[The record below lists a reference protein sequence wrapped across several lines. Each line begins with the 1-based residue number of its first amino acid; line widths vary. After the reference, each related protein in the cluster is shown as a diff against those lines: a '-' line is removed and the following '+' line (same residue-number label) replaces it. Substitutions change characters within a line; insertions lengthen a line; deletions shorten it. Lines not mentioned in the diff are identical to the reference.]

1 MPGPAGLEPIRRKAA
16 APLIEEQRTQNGR
29 TLHSAPRVK
38 LNATARP
45 VGMARR
51 NPAGR
56 HRAAGTRP
64 ALYQLVYTNL
74 MIGLDHVAPGI
85 STDSARGPKTTGNNW
100 DDSDKTTREG
110 AAPLTSG
117 TARLPRSTI
126 GIFAGQGYRTSSP
139 VTARPMISL

>member
-16 APLIEEQRTQNGR
+16 VPLIEEQRTQNGR

-38 LNATARP
+38 LNAAARP

-74 MIGLDHVAPGI
+74 MIGLDHTVQV
-85 STDSARGPKTTGNNW
+85 SARIQHGVRKRREITGMIRTKNI
-100 DDSDKTTREG
+100 REEAG
-110 AAPLTSG
+110 PLTSG
-117 TARLPRSTI
+117 TARLPSQR
-126 GIFAGQGYRTSSP
+126 
-139 VTARPMISL
+139 